1 MERPWLGLKELA
13 ELFGL
18 TLGSIR
24 NAIAEQRFP
33 VPTYKLGKRV
43 VADRAVVE
51 AFFASRRAE
60 GMKAITRRAS

>member
-1 MERPWLGLKELA
+1 MERPWLALKEVA
-13 ELFGL
+13 ELFGM
-18 TLGSIR
+18 TLGSAR
-24 NAIAEQRFP
+24 NAISEQRFP

-60 GMKAITRRAS
+60 GLKAVTRR

>member
-1 MERPWLGLKELA
+1 MERPWIALKELA
-13 ELFGL
+13 DLFGV
-18 TLGSIR
+18 TLGSAR

-51 AFFASRRAE
+51 QFFAARRAD
-60 GMKAITRRAS
+60 GLKQITRR

>member
-1 MERPWLGLKELA
+1 MERPWLGLKEVA
-13 ELFGL
+13 DLFGM
-18 TLGSIR
+18 TLGSAR

-51 AFFASRRAE
+51 AFFATRRAE
-60 GMKAITRRAS
+60 GLKAITRRA

>member
-1 MERPWLGLKELA
+1 MERPWLGLKEVA
-13 ELFGL
+13 ELFGM
-18 TLGSIR
+18 TLGSAR

-51 AFFASRRAE
+51 QFFASRRAD
-60 GMKAITRRAS
+60 GLKQITRRG

>member
-1 MERPWLGLKELA
+1 MKFAKR
-13 ELFGL
+13 L
-18 TLGSIR
+18 TQACDESPLVP
-24 NAIAEQRFP
+24 EQRFP

-60 GMKAITRRAS
+60 GLKAVTRR

>member
-13 ELFGL
+13 ELFGM
-18 TLGSIR
+18 TLGSAR

-60 GMKAITRRAS
+60 GLKAVTRRA

>member
-13 ELFGL
+13 DVFGL
-18 TLGSIR
+18 TVGSAR
-24 NAIAEQRFP
+24 NAIAEERFP

-51 AFFASRRAE
+51 EFFATRRAE
-60 GMKAITRRAS
+60 GMKQVSRR

>member
-1 MERPWLGLKELA
+1 MERPWIGLKELA
-13 ELFGL
+13 DL
-18 TLGSIR
+18 LGVTVGSAR

-51 AFFASRRAE
+51 QFFATRRAE
-60 GMKAITRRAS
+60 GLRQITRRA

>member
-1 MERPWLGLKELA
+1 MERPWLGLKELS
-13 ELFGL
+13 ELFGM
-18 TLGSIR
+18 TLGSAR
-24 NAIAEQRFP
+24 NAISEQRFP

-60 GMKAITRRAS
+60 GLKAVTRRA

>member
-1 MERPWLGLKELA
+1 MERPWLGLKEVA
-13 ELFGL
+13 ELFGM
-18 TLGSIR
+18 TLGSAR

-51 AFFASRRAE
+51 QFFASRRAE
-60 GMKAITRRAS
+60 GLKAITRRG